1 MAQRWRAHASATVS
15 AQLSPQHTCSPTHQ
29 QSNCTAAQQRSAGPR
44 LRQVRRTI
52 IAGIW
57 VAFFQECSN
66 DRAGRCF
73 NLSATERSRAGQGG
87 QPCARF
93 VGTAGGV
100 CPSVGVA
107 HACVPSL
114 DSRTD
119 VCQTPEMVA
128 WQHGHVPGGRCE
140 QTRACALLPGARELA
155 SASCLCKPRDFAS
168 CEFSPS
174 SCPSDS
180 PYFPS

>member
-1 MAQRWRAHASATVS
+1 MTQSWWAHASATVS
-15 AQLSPQHTCSPTHQ
+15 AQLSPQHTTEKADRGV
-29 QSNCTAAQQRSAGPR
+29 CTTKGPPG
-44 LRQVRRTI
+44 Q
-52 IAGIW
+52 G
-57 VAFFQECSN
+57 F
-66 DRAGRCF
+66 GKCF
-73 NLSATERSRAGQGG
+73 NLSATGGLRAGQGA
-87 QPCARF
+87 QQCAQF

-114 DSRTD
+114 DSGTD

-140 QTRACALLPGARELA
+140 QTRACALLPAARELA

-168 CEFSPS
+168 CEFSQS

-180 PYFPS
+180 PYFPP